1 MAIKNPNQLER
12 VRYWE
17 GQLLSSG
24 DLETQMRMAAELRWL
39 HNRAVHSAYGIAI
52 GLQASD
58 IVNGAL
64 PLSCGLAYD
73 CSGRELIV
81 PVSISVALP
90 AGFSTPLLLTIAY
103 DAESQL
109 SRLSWL
115 PENSLMPPNVVAV
128 ARVKPG
134 STPQLD
140 HDYRPVVAR
149 PLARPRIAAG
159 ETLPGDTAWEVW
171 EENGVSVGVQSEV
184 DTSAG
189 GFTTTPNYFAEV
201 EAGNSLAEFVP
212 AWFASIADPKPDSFT
227 LRLFM
232 RRIARESFD
241 VVDAKSR
248 AAATPAVGGPVTLEM
263 GNVFAQYDTISRLLP
278 MAGLACAV
286 TALSGTTATLDSPL
300 SSFTASKD
308 VAFGNRP
315 RVTTV
320 TSVSES
326 AGPLVT
332 VDQPGNFQV
341 GDIVVKTGPSLVAQA
356 AKVNDIDDTGDLELA
371 TLITGLALD
380 DTLGVAQQA
389 TAVTGI
395 SGNLVTVQNPQ
406 LFHEKDIVVCIESLQ
421 ATQVQKISG
430 SQLTLAAMIAAQGNN
445 IAQVQEA
452 GKVQAVEDEPQET
465 KIPVTESKFFRAGD
479 LVAKVFRGGV
489 FSAPVRVQSVQSKS
503 SAKSLTLAAAIAG
516 LSANDQI
523 GAADFRVR
531 STVLNVLNNTVTV
544 ANASLFPV
552 NSYVARLDDTYTA
565 TASALVKLSSGRSV
579 DLNTAIPGL
588 KPGDILALCSFPV
601 SVSVQSVRPDGIIE
615 VEPAGVLQA
624 GDVVAC
630 DTRPALALVAGVSGP
645 SVQLAGS
652 IDGLVVNDKLS
663 VVTMSGTVSV
673 TPGSNNKKVVLEPKN
688 RVRVNDFLADIT
700 GWREPNLLPSHAQV
714 ISATGTSLQVS
725 DQLDG
730 LMVHDTIGLAT
741 LSSAGGTLLLLRLN
755 TLPNL
760 TPGDEALLVGFDRL
774 QGDTKSMFAIVAWIY
789 APENFVILFVEP
801 PAPQFNIRPEDL
813 STSVLFVRGS
823 PLRLVQDLNLY
834 VSWLAC
840 QDPDAMPRP
849 CSNDP
854 PADCPCGSAQQS

>member
-1 MAIKNPNQLER
+1 MAIKHANQLER

-24 DLETQMRMAAELRWL
+24 DLETQMRVVAELRRL
-39 HNRAVHSAYGIAI
+39 HNRAVHGAYGIAI

-81 PVSISVALP
+81 PISTSVALP
-90 AGFSTPLLLTIAY
+90 SSFSTPLLLIISY

-115 PENSLMPPNVVAV
+115 PENSLKPANVVAV

-134 STPQLD
+134 SPPQLD

-159 ETLPGDTAWEVW
+159 ATVPGDTAWELW
-171 EENGVSVGVQSEV
+171 EENGISIGVQSEV
-184 DTSAG
+184 DTSAA

-201 EAGNSLAEFVP
+201 EAGNSAAEFLP
-212 AWFASIADPKPDSFT
+212 AWFASIAAPKPDSFT

-241 VVDAKSR
+241 IVDAKSR
-248 AAATPAVGGPVTLEM
+248 AAATPAVGGPVTLEV
-263 GNVFAQYDTISRLLP
+263 GNVFARYDTISRLLP
-278 MAGLACAV
+278 MAELACTV

-300 SSFTASKD
+300 SPFSGSKD

-320 TSVSES
+320 ASVPEA

-341 GDIVVKTGPSLVAQA
+341 GDVIVKTSPSLVAQA
-356 AKVNDIDDTGDLELA
+356 TKVNDIDDTGDLELA
-371 TLITGLALD
+371 TSITGLAKD
-380 DTLGVAQQA
+380 DTLGVAQQS
-389 TAVTGI
+389 TAVTNV
-395 SGNLVTVQNPQ
+395 SGNIVTVQNPQ
-406 LFHEKDIVVCIESLQ
+406 LFHERDIVVCIETLQ
-421 ATQVQKISG
+421 ATRVQKISG
-430 SQLTLAAMIAAQGNN
+430 SQLTLDVMIAAQTNN
-445 IAQVQEA
+445 IAPVQDA
-452 GKVQAVEDEPQET
+452 ATVQAVEDEPQET
-465 KIPVTESKFFRAGD
+465 KIPVAESKFFRAGD
-479 LVAKVFRGGV
+479 LVAKVLPGGL

-503 SAKSLTLAAAIAG
+503 NAKSLTLKTMIAG
-516 LSANDQI
+516 LSVNDQI

-531 STVLNVLNNTVTV
+531 ATVLNVSNNTVTV
-544 ANASLFPV
+544 ADASLFPG

-565 TASALVKLSSGRSV
+565 TASALVKFSSGSRV
-579 DLNTAIPGL
+579 DLNAAIPGL
-588 KPGDILALCSFPV
+588 KSGDILALCSFPV
-601 SVSVQSVRPDGIIE
+601 TASVQSVGTDGIIE

-624 GDVVAC
+624 GDLVAC
-630 DTRPALALVAGVSGP
+630 DTRAALALVAAASGP

-652 IDGLVVNDKLS
+652 INGLAVNDKLS

-673 TPGSNNKKVVLEPKN
+673 TPGGNKKVTLEPAN
-688 RVRVNDFLADIT
+688 RVRFNDFLGDIT
-700 GWREPNLLPSHAQV
+700 GWREPNLLASHAQV
-714 ISATGTSLQVS
+714 ISATGTSVQVS
-725 DQLDG
+725 GQLDG
-730 LMVHDTIGLAT
+730 LMVHDTVGLAT
-741 LSSAGGTLLLLRLN
+741 LSGAGGSLLLLRLN

-760 TPGDEALLVGFDRL
+760 TPGDEALLVGLDRL
-774 QGDTKSMFAIVAWIY
+774 QGVSESMFSIVAWIY
-789 APENFVILFVEP
+789 APGNFVILFVEA
-801 PAPQFNIRPEDL
+801 PATHFNVRPEDL
-813 STSVLFVRGS
+813 SASVLFVRGS
-823 PLRLVQDLNLY
+823 PLRLVKNLNLY

-840 QDPDAMPRP
+840 QAPEPMPRP
-849 CSNDP
+849 CPDDT
-854 PADCPCGSAQQS
+854 PADGPCGSVQQS